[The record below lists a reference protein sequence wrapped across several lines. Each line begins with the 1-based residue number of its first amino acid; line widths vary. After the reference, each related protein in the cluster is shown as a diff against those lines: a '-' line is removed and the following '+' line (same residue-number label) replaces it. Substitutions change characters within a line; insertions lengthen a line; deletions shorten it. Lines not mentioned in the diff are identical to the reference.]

1 MRILDTVEDDDQRGN
16 RSVSRQIGN
25 RVVAGVLHIGHDTL
39 MQSLACET
47 IEDGAV
53 HPLDGHLLGE
63 GQCQDVVHSLVA
75 ARGDAQTPDASCTK
89 RLDHRIEPVNDHEV
103 MRWR

>member
-1 MRILDTVEDDDQRGN
+1 
-16 RSVSRQIGN
+16 
-25 RVVAGVLHIGHDTL
+25 

-47 IEDGAV
+47 IEHGAI
-53 HPLDGHLLGE
+53 HPLDGHLLGA
-63 GQCQDVVHSLVA
+63 GQRQDVVHSLVA

-103 MRWR
+103 VRRR